1 MIAGHY
7 FDQGTSY
14 ILLYSQHPDVCV
26 DFPPKL
32 REEAL
37 HVAQASY
44 AISGRKG
51 ISVYSFPSSKVSE
64 LEKITFTREVYLDK
78 TPKTNPTELAN
89 ILQTYGIQTEVLCDG
104 WETILDIIARDV
116 KVHAGRKRPKQEH
129 ANDKHNAT
137 PHWPATVARRAG
149 HRGRWSGL
157 SSGLWRFSGGLPSGL
172 HMVLNSCLGVPT
184 DVAHASLPGGSP
196 EWPA

>member
-104 WETILDIIARDV
+104 WETIEEDPKNA
-116 KVHAGRKRPKQEH
+116 RKRKLERKKNRQ
-129 ANDKHNAT
+129 
-137 PHWPATVARRAG
+137 RRAKP
-149 HRGRWSGL
+149 L
-157 SSGLWRFSGGLPSGL
+157 TLFK
-172 HMVLNSCLGVPT
+172 
-184 DVAHASLPGGSP
+184 
-196 EWPA
+196 E